1 MVLEMSTTGFSTLT
15 FAFLSWMHWLLHI
28 HLFINKWIANKM
40 KVFCPVKVHCTYCVI
55 TGSASGEIKVAE
67 TLQKMQRQI
76 EKNEVKHV
84 SLLLTYN

>member
-1 MVLEMSTTGFSTLT
+1 
-15 FAFLSWMHWLLHI
+15 
-28 HLFINKWIANKM
+28 M
-40 KVFCPVKVHCTYCVI
+40 KVFCPVKLYCTYCVI

-76 EKNEVKHV
+76 ENNEIKHV